1 MNMNYRDLGI
11 EPKQIVLLILDPQV
25 DFHEACKD
33 KEMIKKKTQQKD
45 GSLSVPGSYEDAQ
58 RTTEFIL
65 NNRDDIGEIFITLDS
80 HHKKHIA
87 HKAFWS
93 NIRHDTDNKGKMP
106 SDYDVITYESL
117 KASHEG
123 DNTAVS
129 NRDGKRWFPRDA
141 SLENYVLEYTYQL
154 EKVVRSDG
162 DKFQL
167 TIWPDH
173 CLIGSEGHA
182 IQEDIQKA
190 IREWDINHLGKVVKY
205 IYKGMNCLTEMYSA
219 IRAEVP
225 VSNDETTLENK
236 ELLMQFKECK
246 KLIVCGQ
253 ALSHVVKLTV
263 MDILDHWEKNNKKAE
278 DMIILKDCSSSVYGF
293 KDKGDS
299 FLQMC
304 ERRGVT
310 VMTSKMLISK

>member
-1 MNMNYRDLGI
+1 MNSRDLGI
-11 EPKQIVLLILDPQV
+11 EPGQVVLLILDPQV

-33 KEMIKKKTQQKD
+33 KEVREKKTQKKD
-45 GSLSVPGSYEDAQ
+45 GSLAVPGSYEDAQ
-58 RTTEFIL
+58 RTAEFIS
-65 NNRDDIGEIFITLDS
+65 NNRDQIGEIFVTLDS

-93 NIRHDTDNKGKMP
+93 DIRNDIDNKGNMP
-106 SDYDVITYESL
+106 ANFDEITYESL
-117 KASHEG
+117 KLSQENNG
-123 DNTAVS
+123 NKIISTK
-129 NRDGKRWFPRDA
+129 DGKRWFPRDA
-141 SLENYVLEYTYQL
+141 SLENYVLEYTYKL
-154 EKVVRSDG
+154 EKVERKDS
-162 DKFQL
+162 DKFSL

-190 IREWDINHLGKVVKY
+190 VREWDISHFNKVVKY

-236 ELLMQFKECK
+236 DLLMQFRLCK
-246 KLIVCGQ
+246 KLIICGQ

-263 MDILDHWEKNNKKAE
+263 MDIIEDWNNNNKKPE
-278 DMIILKDCSSSVYGF
+278 DMILLTDCNMLYLFIFMSMYIYIV
-293 KDKGDS
+293 
-299 FLQMC
+299 FLL
-304 ERRGVT
+304 T
-310 VMTSKMLISK
+310 K